1 MKHISV
7 ATGTYNEE
15 ENIDEFYSRVNAV
28 FQKLPGYTYE
38 ILFIDNCSTD
48 GTVQALRRLAATDP
62 KVKIIINARNFGPIR
77 SGYHVILQATG
88 DAVIALASDLQ
99 DPPELISDFIA
110 NWEKGYKIVLGIKNQ
125 SEESVFFFT
134 IRKFYYQLVM
144 RFADVKMN
152 INSTGFGL
160 YDAEAVKVF
169 RSIRDPYP
177 YFRGLICEIGFES
190 AKVYFTQPKRKR
202 GITKSNF
209 YLLYD
214 VAMLGITEHSK
225 VPLRLATMLGFGAS
239 ILSFFV
245 AVIYFFYKLFYWRD
259 FSLGT
264 APIVIGLFFF
274 SSVQLFFIGI
284 LGEYIGS
291 IHTKVLNRPL
301 VVEKERINF

>member
-1 MKHISV
+1 MKIISV
-7 ATGTYNEE
+7 VTGTYNEE
-15 ENIDEFYSRVNAV
+15 DNIGEFCQRVNAV
-28 FQKLPGYTYE
+28 FEKLPGYRYE
-38 ILFIDNCSTD
+38 IIVIDNSSQD
-48 GTVQALRRLAATDP
+48 GTVGVLRRLASTDP
-62 KVKIIINARNFGPIR
+62 RIKVILNARNFGPIR
-77 SGYHVILQATG
+77 SGFYVITQGAG

-99 DPPELISDFIA
+99 DPPEMIAEFISE
-110 NWEKGYKIVLGIKNQ
+110 WEKGSKIVLGIKNQ
-125 SEESVFFFT
+125 SEESALFFA
-134 IRKFYYQLVM
+134 IRKLYYKIVT

-160 YDAEAVKVF
+160 YDAAVIKVL
-169 RSIRDPYP
+169 REIRDPYP

-190 AKVYFTQPKRKR
+190 AKVYFTQPARKR

-214 VAMLGITEHSK
+214 IAMLGITEHSK
-225 VPLRLATMLGFGAS
+225 VPLRLATMCGFAAS
-239 ILSFFV
+239 LFSFCV
-245 AVIYFFYKLFYWRD
+245 AIIYLVYKLLYWED

-264 APIVIGLFFF
+264 APIVIGLFLF